1 MIELIIQMSRLA
13 GFRSSL
19 FSLNMNSGIL
29 NWHLIFEAQGT
40 AQKFCFISQLLRIS
54 VIAAYGALIGNSSP
68 LNTALNREELKLVQY
83 FLHMSHYTKY
93 RQHISEAKILKHAT
107 GTLLQMKKSL
117 FPLFSSRLSLVS
129 YTCKSS
135 VVIISTEQW
144 LLAIISADMP

>member
-1 MIELIIQMSRLA
+1 MSRLA

-83 FLHMSHYTKY
+83 FLHMSHGTKC
-93 RQHISEAKILKHAT
+93 QHISEAKK
-107 GTLLQMKKSL
+107 
-117 FPLFSSRLSLVS
+117 
-129 YTCKSS
+129 Y
-135 VVIISTEQW
+135 
-144 LLAIISADMP
+144 